1 MFKKI
6 KEGLITSNPVFSLFL
21 GLCSVLAVSN
31 TLDNAIGMSLG
42 VTFVLLLSNIIVS
55 LIKDITPDEI
65 RIPVYIVVIAS
76 LTKSVDLL
84 MAAYTPDLHNSL
96 GTFIQ
101 LIAANCIILGRAESF
116 ASKNSVKDSIIDAIS
131 MSIGFMFALVLIAL
145 TREILGTGGFAL
157 SNPFTGIEIFRIGLG
172 ESLADVLSIGL
183 FTSPSGAFITF
194 GIFSALFAYLKDDKR
209 KKKGVKQ

>member
-65 RIPVYIVVIAS
+65 RIPVYIVIIAS

-84 MAAYTPDLHNSL
+84 MAAYTPDLHSSL

-101 LIAANCIILGRAESF
+101 LIAVNCIILGRAESF
-116 ASKNSVKDSIIDAIS
+116 ASKNSVKDSIIDALS
-131 MSIGFMFALVLIAL
+131 MSVGFMFSLVLIAL

-157 SNPFTGIEIFRIGLG
+157 SNPFTGMEIFSVGLG

-209 KKKGVKQ
+209 KKILTSR

>member
-84 MAAYTPDLHNSL
+84 MAAYTPDLHSSL

-157 SNPFTGIEIFRIGLG
+157 SNPFTGIEIFKIGLG

>member
-84 MAAYTPDLHNSL
+84 MAAYTPDLHSSL

>member
-6 KEGLITSNPVFSLFL
+6 KEGLIKDNPVFSLFL
-21 GLCSVLAVSN
+21 GLCSVLAISN
-31 TLDNAIGMSLG
+31 TLDNAIGMSVG
-42 VTFVLLLSNIIVS
+42 VLIVLLLSNIIVS
-55 LIKDITPDEI
+55 LIRDFTPQEI
-65 RIPVYIVVIAS
+65 RIPVYIVIIAS

-84 MAAYTPDLHNSL
+84 MAAYTPDLHSSL

-101 LIAANCIILGRAESF
+101 LIAVNCLILGRAESF
-116 ASKNSVKDSIIDAIS
+116 ASKSSVKDSIVDAIS

-145 TREILGTGGFAL
+145 TREILGTGGLAL
-157 SNPFTGIEIFRIGLG
+157 SNPFTGIEVFSLSLG
-172 ESLADVLSIGL
+172 ENLAETLSIGL

-194 GIFSALFAYLKDDKR
+194 GIFSALFAYFKDDK

>member
-84 MAAYTPDLHNSL
+84 MAAYTPDLHSSL

-131 MSIGFMFALVLIAL
+131 MSVGFMFALVLIAL
-145 TREILGTGGFAL
+145 TREILGTGGLAL

-194 GIFSALFAYLKDDKR
+194 GIFSALFVYLKDDKR